1 MCIRDRNV
9 VSGSGHL
16 FAYLHNSGE
25 ESRKIVVKVQTPDFQ
40 PHESSFTLTLESSS
54 ALKGID
60 AHLPTRSNTTDDVH
74 DVLARMMQHGE
85 MIWQTLLPQH
95 DGESTVTVRLEDTDG
110 NLLGGKVLAVQVRP
124 KLQERIRLRGGMAAV
139 GAGIL
144 AALYRIVPWVASLA
158 AL

>member
-1 MCIRDRNV
+1 
-9 VSGSGHL
+9 
-16 FAYLHNSGE
+16 
-25 ESRKIVVKVQTPDFQ
+25 
-40 PHESSFTLTLESSS
+40 
-54 ALKGID
+54 
-60 AHLPTRSNTTDDVH
+60 
-74 DVLARMMQHGE
+74 MMDHGE

-95 DGESTVTVRLEDTDG
+95 DGESTVTVRLEDTEG

-124 KLQERIRLRGGMAAV
+124 KLQERIRLRGGMVAV